1 MGDFLVKNSTKYP
14 KKEYETSGGSIFDSI
29 RTAKAVVF
37 GQTDFQPA
45 QKELFKKYGHLVI
58 ISANI
63 VRTSVE
69 SAIVK
74 AMKIISKNKFQKN
87 LDKAPFDQLYHL
99 QLDVKLSNNTK
110 ILLEKIEVVNIE
122 IGKTK
127 KDKME
132 SEEIDQIPEGITLS
146 QFVESGKK
154 RMGKNF
160 FPYDSKSNNC
170 QDFILNMLMASNMGT
185 SEDYTFVK
193 QDTDQLF
200 KKTGKLGN
208 IANALTD
215 IGAKGNL
222 LMKGGDIYNR
232 KYNI

>member
-1 MGDFLVKNSTKYP
+1 MAHILVNNRNAKYP
-14 KKEYETSGGSIFDSI
+14 KQEYGTTAGGSILDSI

-37 GQTDFQPA
+37 GQSDFQPA
-45 QKELFKKYGHLVI
+45 QRELLKKYGHMVI
-58 ISANI
+58 VSANI
-63 VRTSVE
+63 VRTPVE

-74 AMKIISKNKFQKN
+74 AMDIISKNKFQKN

-99 QLDVKLSNNTK
+99 QLDVKLSNNIK
-110 ILLEKIEVVNIE
+110 IRLEKIEVVNIE

-132 SEEIDQIPEGITLS
+132 SEEIDQIPSGLTLL
-146 QFVESGKK
+146 QFVESGKA
-154 RMGKNF
+154 RMGKMF
-160 FPYDSKSNNC
+160 FPYDSRTNNC

-185 SEDYTFVK
+185 QEDYTFVK

-200 KKTGKLGN
+200 KKTGKLGS

-222 LMKGGDIYNR
+222 LMKGGAIYYR
-232 KYNI
+232 